1 MDGRI
6 GEAQAKV
13 LESACLAGSYRTVTQ
28 AEQTAARKLNGKGML
43 SRDPK
48 DGANWYPTP
57 RAQQLAAAVSL
68 VVLAGPAHA
77 DQKPPEVEN
86 LPALVRDAS
95 DLVQTIERA
104 RSLLDEGDAVAAK
117 VLASGAYR
125 ESKAAAGFAAEF
137 GAAGKRLVDKAHRMQ
152 ADALLIEVWAKI
164 RISEAYDAARDRGEA
179 AGQGRPKNVPDENVF
194 KLADAGLT
202 RKEIMEGRRYREAHE
217 RSPGFLENTVKAR
230 VEGGLEP
237 SRANLRSA
245 IGTASASKK
254 DRGDNFYQT
263 PPEAMRTLLAFE
275 SFSGTVWEP
284 ACGLGAIS
292 KMLEEQGY
300 TVLLSDLVDRG
311 AMDRHGARQAV
322 GDFLSS
328 VAGDGEGPDI
338 VTNPPYG
345 DVLNDFVAHAL
356 RVHRPRHMALLLN
369 LNFLCGFKDEARS
382 FVMDDNP
389 PARVYVFKRR
399 LPMMHREGYHGK
411 KASSRMN
418 TAWFV
423 WELQPDGTYG
433 QDTSM
438 KRVDW
443 ADYQERTG
451 LAPGD
456 CGEVSM
462 ASFLDN
468 DEDFTRTTPRK
479 TMEERI
485 DESRDAALV
494 WVRSVVS
501 FSRADLR
508 REVGVR
514 DSVAEALIGEFL
526 AAGLVGEA
534 DDDGAYPVLAPP
546 VSEAAE

>member
-6 GEAQAKV
+6 GEAQARV
-13 LESACLAGSYRTVTQ
+13 LESACLAGSYRTVTE
-28 AEQTAARKLNGKGML
+28 AEQKAARKLNGKGML

-48 DGANWYPTP
+48 DGAIWYPTE
-57 RAQQLAAAVSL
+57 RAQQLATAVSL
-68 VVLAGPAHA
+68 VVLAGPA
-77 DQKPPEVEN
+77 QTVKEPPGAEN
-86 LPALVRDAS
+86 LPAVTRDAS

-202 RKEIMEGRRYREAHE
+202 RKEIMEGRRYREANE

-237 SRANLRSA
+237 SRANLRA
-245 IGTASASKK
+245 AVGTASASKK

-263 PPEAMRTLLAFE
+263 PPVATRTLLAFE
-275 SFSGTVWEP
+275 SFTGTIWEP

-292 KMLEEQGY
+292 TVLEGQGY
-300 TVLLSDLVDRG
+300 DVLLSDLVDRG
-311 AMDRHGARQAV
+311 AADRHGCVQAI
-322 GDFLSS
+322 GDFLAS

-338 VTNPPYG
+338 VSNPPYG

-356 RVHRPRHMALLLN
+356 RVHRPRKMALLLN

-389 PARVYVFKRR
+389 PARIYVFKRR
-399 LPMMHREGYHGK
+399 LPMMHREGYDGP

-433 QDTSM
+433 QETSM

-443 ADYQERTG
+443 ADYQERSG
-451 LAPGD
+451 LVPGE
-456 CGEVSM
+456 CGDVSM
-462 ASFLDN
+462 AAFLDD

-479 TMEERI
+479 TMDERI
-485 DESRDAALV
+485 DESRDAAV
-494 WVRSVVS
+494 NWIRSVAT
-501 FSRADLR
+501 FTRRDLR

-514 DSVAEALIGEFL
+514 DSVAEALIVEFL
-526 AAGLVGEA
+526 AAGFVGEA
-534 DDDGAYPVLAPP
+534 DDDGAYPVVIQP